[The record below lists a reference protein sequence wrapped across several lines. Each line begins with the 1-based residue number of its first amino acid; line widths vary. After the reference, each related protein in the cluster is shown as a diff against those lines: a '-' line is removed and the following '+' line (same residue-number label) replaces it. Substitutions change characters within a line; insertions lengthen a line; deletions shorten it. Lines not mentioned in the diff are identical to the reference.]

1 MALNWEEIPMRTIKD
16 EQDLKKYIYN
26 LERENESLKKS
37 HSYRLGKSLIN
48 VKDNLLEKNFKTLVP
63 ASKKILEAIKKADK
77 KPNHIAV
84 DVTRMGGSVI
94 ESNTNTVLNINSND
108 IQDSIQHYFV
118 PKIKYKK
125 VVGVFSADIDISDE
139 RADILLSPDNYKE
152 VIAKSNIDFL
162 VFDLQAL
169 KGNALWFAFGTHD
182 SIFLLR
188 SVVLSIK
195 SQPSIVKVL
204 IENEDITLFPLLSK
218 LKDLNFFD
226 VIQSTSFVA

>member
-1 MALNWEEIPMRTIKD
+1 MRTIRD

-63 ASKKILEAIKKADK
+63 ASKKILEAIKKVDK

-84 DVTRMGGSVI
+84 DVTKMGNSVV
-94 ESNTNTVLNINSND
+94 ESNKVSVLSTNSSD
-108 IQDSIQHYFV
+108 IRDNIQHYFV

-125 VVGVFSADIDISDE
+125 VVSVFSRGSSDPSDE
-139 RADILLSPDNYKE
+139 RANILLSPDNYKE

-169 KGNALWFAFGTHD
+169 KDNPLWFAFGTHN
-182 SIFLLR
+182 SIFLLKN
-188 SVVLSIK
+188 VVLSVK

-204 IENEDITLFPLLSK
+204 VENEDITLFPLLLK
-218 LKDLNFFD
+218 LKDLGFFD
-226 VIQSTSFVA
+226 VTQSTSFVA